1 MSQTI
6 GQNMMLVNSSFR
18 NAKSFTLIPVS
29 NDSPYVEAMFDPTS
43 SILAVISKVMKQ
55 SYHMVAKLDDDG
67 QPMRL
72 KNPNPQTGKTVKEER
87 RLVDTFSEFYL
98 SDKLD
103 IKDFINIFAINADSF
118 DYESFFVDTSKE
130 TKVSKLIVPGQQIPT
145 S

>member
-29 NDSPYVEAMFDPTS
+29 IDSPYVEAMFDPAS

-55 SYHMVAKLDDDG
+55 SYHMVARLDDNG
-67 QPMRL
+67 QPQRL
-72 KNPNPQTGKTVKEER
+72 KVPNKQTGKTHKEER

-98 SDKLD
+98 SDKDD
-103 IKDFINIFAINADSF
+103 IKSFIHTFAVNAEAF
-118 DYESFFVDTSKE
+118 DYEKFFVDVKE
-130 TKVSKLIVPGQQIPT
+130 TKVSKIILPGQ
-145 S
+145 